1 MYCRNC
7 GKWIDDDAEL
17 CVDCKETNDFF
28 SEEPS
33 EEPSSVARGTSVGHA
48 VEGSRKT
55 GLGKAL
61 TATILSAISY
71 FLIMFAAGLI
81 LGALEECEEYGYYY
95 EFSSMIEFL
104 EYIEMYEITL
114 FFLLAPIGMS
124 IPALIM
130 GILSIVCFK
139 REKNAGRVKPIPT
152 LILGIV
158 GLVLAALV
166 LFLGL
171 ILLMCLAL

>member
-17 CVDCKETNDFF
+17 CVDCKETSDFF

-33 EEPSSVARGTSVGHA
+33 EEPSSVARGTSVGQA

-81 LGALEECEEYGYYY
+81 LGALEEYEEYVYYY
-95 EFSSMIEFL
+95 EFSMIEFL
-104 EYIEMYEITL
+104 EYIEIYEITL
-114 FFLLAPIGMS
+114 FCLLAPIGMS

-139 REKNAGRVKPIPT
+139 REKNAGRVKPIVT

-166 LFLGL
+166 IFLGL